1 MLVTRTKVITPGR
14 RSDLLTRPRL
24 LGLLQRL
31 IDYKLIVI
39 SAPAGYGK
47 TSLLVDYAHSADLPV
62 CWYALDHLD
71 QNPQRF
77 VAHLVASLQE
87 QFEGLDGLSQA
98 AQSNG
103 EFDLDRAVATVANEV
118 YEHVRE
124 HFVLVL
130 DDYHLVETAG
140 DINYVVN
147 QLLLHLDEN
156 AHIIIS
162 SRTLPA
168 LPDMSLLVGRNQVGG
183 LDFETLAFRRGEI
196 QSLMEQNYNLIVP
209 DQDAAQIAEETEGW
223 ITGLLLSAQTM
234 WQGMIEQL
242 QHARVS
248 GVDLYDYLAQQV
260 LSRQPEQIQEFLLHT
275 SLLEEFDAQLCQE
288 VLEGVLGPLNWQG
301 LIDNIARS
309 NLFVLPVSQGWVR
322 YHHLFRDFLQT
333 RLAERQPERVDDVRR
348 RMADVYSERG
358 EWEQAHDLYQQLGDV
373 EATAALVEQAGTPMA
388 QQGQIATL
396 AKWLDALPAP
406 LLSPA
411 LKSLQGIVMAMRGQ
425 QERGMALL
433 DEAIECLEVDESWD
447 LLARSLVRRA
457 NVRRLSGQYKRS
469 IADADEAIAIVGEH
483 NLSQQ
488 SIVAGAL
495 KVKGACCYQR
505 GDLELALHTLNQAR
519 GLFQSLRDE
528 SNMAMV
534 QLDLGVIYEAI
545 GRYEQARNAYG
556 ESLTH
561 FRKGTDHLHLATA
574 LNNLG
579 VVHQLTGQYEDAW
592 EHLSEALES
601 ARRSG
606 HARNEAAIL
615 ASIGD
620 LYADLDIQEAARDAY
635 YQSQEMAER
644 TQHHF
649 LCLYLT
655 LAQAGLALKDED
667 FALADYLLQTARE
680 LTNRESPFEMAL
692 YRLTSGRVAL
702 AQDRLEEAITHL
714 ESAATTFRDGQPLY
728 GAQSYFALA
737 LAHFRQE
744 QEEQALAELKQA
756 FRLAPDLDQQI
767 LVVAARAAQPLLEA
781 AHEDPELRYR
791 AGHLR
796 KKVQSFERN
805 LPALRR
811 FLRQRALPS
820 ISFGPPELVVRALG
834 GEEVWLDGT
843 LITISDW
850 QTRTARD
857 LFFLLLARPD
867 GLTKEGIGL
876 EIWPDADPGQLKTRF
891 KNAIYRV
898 RRALGQDVIQF
909 GDDHLYSFNWAMD
922 YKYDAQAFET
932 TLNKARAETRPD
944 RRVAL
949 YESALS
955 MYGGDYLP
963 DVDQEWVIPIRENLR
978 QMQMNAAL
986 SLAQHHLELQEFRNA
1001 LRWTQQLLDEDPC
1014 HEEAHR
1020 LAMRAYAALGNRS
1033 GVARQFQICRDALWE
1048 QVQVPPSPQTQTL
1061 YERLVQ

>member
-14 RSDLLTRPRL
+14 RSDLLSRPRL

-47 TSLLVDYAHSADLPV
+47 TSLLVDYAESADLPV

-87 QFEGLDGLSQA
+87 QFDGLGGLSQA

-130 DDYHLVETAG
+130 DDYHLVESCS

-156 AHIIIS
+156 AHIIVS

-168 LPDMSLLVGRNQVGG
+168 LPDMSLFVGRNQVGG
-183 LDFETLAFRRGEI
+183 LDFETLAFRTGEI

-209 DQDAAQIAEETEGW
+209 DQDADRIAEETEGW

-260 LSRQPEQIQEFLLHT
+260 LSRQPEHIQEFLLHT
-275 SLLEEFDAQLCQE
+275 SLLEEFDADLCRD
-288 VLEGVLGPLNWQG
+288 VLEEILGSLNWQE

-309 NLFVLPVSQGWVR
+309 NLFVLPVSHGWVR
-322 YHHLFRDFLQT
+322 YHHLFRDFLQSRLT
-333 RLAERQPERVDDVRR
+333 KQQPDRVQEIRRRLA
-348 RMADVYSERG
+348 AVYEERG

-373 EATAALVEQAGTPMA
+373 EATAALVEQAGSHMA

-396 AKWLDALPAP
+396 AKWLDALPVM

-433 DEAIECLEVDESWD
+433 DDAIEQLEREENWE
-447 LLARSLVRRA
+447 LLPSALVRRA
-457 NVRRLSGQYKRS
+457 TVRRFAGQYGRS
-469 IADADEAIAIVGEH
+469 IEDADAAIQIVGEH
-483 NLSQQ
+483 KTSQQ
-488 SIVAGAL
+488 IIVAEAL
-495 KVKGACCYQR
+495 RVKGTCCSRR
-505 GDLELALHTLNQAR
+505 GELNAALHSLNQAQAIY
-519 GLFQSLRDE
+519 QSLHDK
-528 SNMAMV
+528 SNMALV
-534 QLDLGVIYEAI
+534 QQDLGVIYEAT
-545 GRYEQARNAYG
+545 GQYEQARNAYVD
-556 ESLTH
+556 SLSYY
-561 FRKGTDHLHLATA
+561 RQAGDHLRLATV

-579 VVHQLTGQYEDAW
+579 VVNHLTGQYEEAW
-592 EHLSEALES
+592 EQLSEALEC

-606 HARNEAAIL
+606 YTRKEAVIL

-620 LYADLDIQEAARDAY
+620 LYADLDIEEAARDAY
-635 YQSQEMAER
+635 YQARELAER
-644 TQHHF
+644 VQDRF

-655 LAQAGLALKDED
+655 LAQAGLALKEED
-667 FALADYLLQTARE
+667 FALADYLLQTGRD
-680 LTNRESPFEMAL
+680 LTNREAPFEMAL
-692 YRLTSGRVAL
+692 YQQACGRVAL
-702 AQDRLEEAITHL
+702 AQDRLEEAICHL
-714 ESAATTFRDGQPLY
+714 ESAATAFGEGQPVH
-728 GAQSYFALA
+728 GAHSHFALA
-737 LAHFRQE
+737 LARFGNGQKE
-744 QEEQALAELKQA
+744 AALADLRQA
-756 FRLAPDLDQQI
+756 FRLAPDLDQYI

-781 AHEDPELRYR
+781 AHEDPQLRYR

-796 KKVQSFERN
+796 KKVEKFERD
-805 LPALRR
+805 LPILRR

-857 LFFLLLARPD
+857 LFFLLLARPE

-876 EIWPDADPGQLKTRF
+876 EIWPEADPGQLKTRF

-922 YKYDAQAFET
+922 YKYDAQAFEN

-986 SLAQHHLELQEFRNA
+986 TLAQHHLELQEFRNA
-1001 LRWTQQLLDEDPC
+1001 LQWTQQLLDEDPC

-1048 QVQVPPSPQTQTL
+1048 QVQVPPSPQTLTL